1 MGTLLPET
9 LDLSLE
15 PLLSRGANLMRNVQK
30 VAYPVANDWYW
41 GKEKPGSFIPIHAV
55 LRCCSSGD
63 APYPHQQV
71 SLSSLENHIFI
82 ISL

>member
-30 VAYPVANDWYW
+30 VAYPVAND
-41 GKEKPGSFIPIHAV
+41 
-55 LRCCSSGD
+55 
-63 APYPHQQV
+63 
-71 SLSSLENHIFI
+71 
-82 ISL
+82 